1 MRYDWNFGVYV
12 GTAVSCTRQR
22 LFQRLVLVIGNGRV
36 ASAILKLCLLV
47 RLTANLCLV
56 DILYG
61 I

>member
-1 MRYDWNFGVYV
+1 MSMLVLLLVARGNDFV
-12 GTAVSCTRQR
+12 
-22 LFQRLVLVIGNGRV
+22 QRLVLVIGNGRV